1 MNQPE
6 NKLLENYFHIR
17 IKGESSQLQLEG
29 LAEDV
34 VEYLELDSR

>member
-17 IKGESSQLQLEG
+17 IEGKSSQLQLEG